1 MSPRIVLLGPP
12 GAGKSS
18 IAKALARKLLSTSID
33 TDSLVEQNAG
43 KKVSEIFI
51 EDGEPHFRNL
61 EVAAVLAACAS
72 NADVVALGGG
82 AILREESVA
91 AISAIPNRIFLDVSI
106 SNAAPRIGFNKDRP
120 LLLANPRQQWQKSMS
135 DRRPIYQS
143 LATLEVDT
151 DNKKPDEVAAQILEK
166 ILKLHP
172 NLERAGTEDGSPHW
186 LVSLQCK
193 VGMIRHS

>member
-1 MSPRIVLLGPP
+1 MATAFRKLVEILKHTSQRSESNRDNLMSPRIVLIGPP

-18 IAKALARKLLSTSID
+18 IAKALARKLVSTSID
-33 TDSLVEQNAG
+33 TDSLVEQTAG
-43 KKVSEIFI
+43 KKISEIFI

-72 NADVVALGGG
+72 DADVVALGGG
-82 AILREESVA
+82 AILREESIA

-120 LLLANPRQQWQKSMS
+120 LLLVNPRQQWQKLMS

-143 LATLEVDT
+143 IATLEIAT

-166 ILKLHP
+166 I
-172 NLERAGTEDGSPHW
+172 G
-186 LVSLQCK
+186 LQ
-193 VGMIRHS
+193 